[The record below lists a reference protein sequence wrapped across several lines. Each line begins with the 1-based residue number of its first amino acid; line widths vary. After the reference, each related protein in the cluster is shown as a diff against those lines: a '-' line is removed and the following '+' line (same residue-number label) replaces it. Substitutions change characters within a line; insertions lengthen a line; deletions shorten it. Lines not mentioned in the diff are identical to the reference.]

1 MTEKAALG
9 TCQSR
14 AETRNDP
21 TYAVKLADLSSD
33 LTRHLGGERVVDIV
47 YGGGGGI
54 SLTVAV
60 GDEVHGLCI

>member
-47 YGGGGGI
+47 YGGGGI

-60 GDEVHGLCI
+60 GDEVHGLRI